1 MCVLSQEHI
10 RNRSLLITVCHCVQ
24 IKRGTGRLQCMSP
37 KNNATYTQ
45 ARGRKEEFGGVFYI
59 YKLLVSYLLE
69 KQHGYRAD
77 HVICGIPPLNPSSLL
92 NKAMT
97 HLYIL

>member
-1 MCVLSQEHI
+1 M
-10 RNRSLLITVCHCVQ
+10 CHCVQ
-24 IKRGTGRLQCMSP
+24 IKSGTGRLRYSAQVQ
-37 KNNATYTQ
+37 KNNATYTRERQ
-45 ARGRKEEFGGVFYI
+45 KGRVWWFFYI

-77 HVICGIPPLNPSSLL
+77 HAICGIPPLNPSAPL